1 MFNMGVLVGSVG
13 SVILI
18 IMLLNIIVRIVI
30 WVEHRPLRQKGVVI
44 LSDEILDKLR
54 IEYKKQSPRAAF
66 HSLITSVSGKHN
78 EKHEPGFVDWLKET
92 HGVNRILHLIQ
103 VNDKVETFYCDE
115 HDYLMLMLKLP

>member
-1 MFNMGVLVGSVG
+1 MGVLVGSV
-13 SVILI
+13 VLV

-54 IEYKKQSPRAAF
+54 IEYKKQFPISAF
-66 HSLITSVSGKHN
+66 HSLITKI
-78 EKHEPGFVDWLKET
+78 EKIISDSDKDTEKNGQDFVDWLKET

-103 VNDKVETFYCDE
+103 INDRVETFYCNE
-115 HDYLMLMLKLP
+115 QDYLMLMLNIP